1 MANRNPQDRMPDPR
15 NQPDGSHDQD
25 KHGRK
30 QNSASN
36 QSTRRQLGSARDPAS
51 DDLRDERARKQPPR

>member
-1 MANRNPQDRMPDPR
+1 MATRNPHDPHDRTREPR
-15 NQPDGSHDQD
+15 NQPDGRHDQD

-51 DDLRDERARKQPPR
+51 DERARNKPPH

>member
-1 MANRNPQDRMPDPR
+1 MANRDPHDRMRDPR
-15 NQPDGSHDQD
+15 NQPDGSYDQD

-51 DDLRDERARKQPPR
+51 DDLRDERARNQPPR